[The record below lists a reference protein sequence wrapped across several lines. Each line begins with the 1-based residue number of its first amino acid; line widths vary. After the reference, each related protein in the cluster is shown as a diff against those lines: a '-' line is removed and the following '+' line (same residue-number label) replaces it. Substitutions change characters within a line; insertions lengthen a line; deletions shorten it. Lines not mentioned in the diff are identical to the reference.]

1 MGIDNVIP
9 NGYQMQSLIDRPL
22 PLRPMDVAIGIKVA
36 PAVGTVTVQSSAAVE
51 LKVGAAALASRS
63 RIVVKNP
70 SVDTAVR
77 IGPSGITTKKG
88 FVLEPLGTVT
98 IEQDPEV
105 PVPIYARS
113 VGWEVS
119 LEVMES

>member
-1 MGIDNVIP
+1 MGIDLVYP
-9 NGYQMQSLIDRPL
+9 NAVQMQSLVDRPL
-22 PLRPMDVAIGIKVA
+22 PLRPMDTVLDIRVATT
-36 PAVGTVTVQSSAAVE
+36 VGTVTVQSSAAVE
-51 LKVGAAALASRS
+51 LKVGASALESRS